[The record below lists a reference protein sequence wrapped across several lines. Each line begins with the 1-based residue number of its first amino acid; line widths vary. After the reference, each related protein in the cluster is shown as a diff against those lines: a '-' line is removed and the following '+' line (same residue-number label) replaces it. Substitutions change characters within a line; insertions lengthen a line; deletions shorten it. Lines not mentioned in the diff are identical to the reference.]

1 MAQKLRQVE
10 SPIKPQTSSSEAM
23 PGFVIEGGV
32 IVFITTWMEA
42 GAMRAGALTETG
54 MAPSESEV

>member
-32 IVFITTWMEA
+32 IIFHHYLDGGRGNA
-42 GAMRAGALTETG
+42 SSDGNGHG
-54 MAPSESEV
+54 S